1 MREHKYRGKRVDT
14 GKWVYGDLIRDSNRI
29 PHICVMGCVI
39 PKRVDPETV
48 GEFCG
53 LRYDG
58 LDIYE
63 GDILRL
69 YGEEPFCNGPVSFM
83 DYDWEFTGHVIFQNG
98 SFVVSESNDACCIWI
113 DAVFCED
120 IDIEKLGNIHD
131 NPELLEV

>member
-48 GEFCG
+48 GEYTG
-53 LRYDG
+53 LTLSDG
-58 LDIYE
+58 TDIYE
-63 GDILRL
+63 GDVLRL
-69 YGEEPFCNGPVSFM
+69 YGEEPYDNGVVGM
-83 DYDWEFTGHVIFQNG
+83 DYNWEFFGTVVFQDG
-98 SFVVSESNDACCIWI
+98 SFVVQEFRDKCCIWI
-113 DAVFCED
+113 DAIFCED
-120 IDIEKLGNIHD
+120 IDVEKLGNIHD